1 MQGSWWDTIRIPNK
15 KIKNWNLF
23 KKFCWFS
30 FFFVYIVLSIFSLC
44 IFLIPIV
51 IKCSFIFAS
60 LSKKLLGKKWNS
72 STCLE
77 NTKVYFLTFN
87 FSFLR
92 YRADPTN
99 LVILVW
105 NKIKGEKY
113 KHMETK
119 QSAISKQWLN
129 EEIKEDIRKYLE
141 TNENGTSTIWNL
153 WDASKT
159 VLKGK
164 LIVIQAYHK
173 KQGKSQIKPQPTIQ
187 RN

>member
-119 QSAISKQWLN
+119 QH
-129 EEIKEDIRKYLE
+129 
-141 TNENGTSTIWNL
+141 TNGSM
-153 WDASKT
+153 
-159 VLKGK
+159 
-164 LIVIQAYHK
+164 K
-173 KQGKSQIKPQPTIQ
+173 KQMKNSENISGQRKMGTQLPKSMECCKSSSKREVKSNTWLLSEKRKTSNKKPNLHLK